1 MDAWEFFQNS
11 NGMWR
16 WRCTSSDGNV
26 VVNSAE
32 AHPLLVQAVAEAIT
46 HGFVERVSHEEQQ
59 VALTDLDAL
68 KLNYSCAFSAYESR
82 LTALSQASSDTALT
96 VLREDLAKAIYA
108 LECARHEYREALL
121 LTAFGGSTISD
132 K

>member
-16 WRCTSSDGNV
+16 WRCISADGNV
-26 VVNSAE
+26 VLNSAE
-32 AHPLLVQAVAEAIT
+32 AHLLLVQAVAEAIT
-46 HGFVERVSHEEQQ
+46 HGFVERVSREAQQ
-59 VALTDLDAL
+59 VVATDLDAL

-82 LTALSQASSDTALT
+82 LAALSQASSDTALT
-96 VLREDLAKAIYA
+96 GLREDLAKAVHA
-108 LECARHEYREALL
+108 LDCARHEYREALL
-121 LTAFGGSTISD
+121 LTAFGDASAE